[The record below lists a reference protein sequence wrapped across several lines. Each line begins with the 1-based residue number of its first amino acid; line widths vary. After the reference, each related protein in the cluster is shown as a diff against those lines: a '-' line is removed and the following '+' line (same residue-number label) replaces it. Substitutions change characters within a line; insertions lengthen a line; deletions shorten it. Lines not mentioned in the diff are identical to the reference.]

1 MTSMSRPQSRKQAKD
16 YLTSENYYQKN
27 SEQGYVYSSS
37 KELLKIVDLTQGQEV
52 NNEIHSNLIDNRN
65 PFNEDKKIVKSRRDN
80 ENDRAGF
87 DVTTGAPKSFSL
99 LTEYYRN
106 TNIEKY
112 NQLIEIQKLA
122 NQKMMEKL
130 KDYVRARVTI
140 NGERKYIKADILYSS
155 FLHDTSRLNKDG
167 TCDMHVH
174 SHNFIYNICS
184 FEDENGKTKVMSLNN
199 EEIMNQKI
207 YLGQTY
213 RNELGKLLKEAGYE
227 LELSNAKEGFF
238 EIKGFSREQIEH
250 FSARSLEIQ
259 KEMEKMKEEYP
270 LANES
275 KLKDYANNKIKNIK
289 ITIDR
294 EKLFKENF
302 ERMAKVGINEELIKK
317 IESNTPV
324 HFDREEIIE
333 HIKKAYKSIT
343 AFQSTFTMEN
353 LVKETLKQNVHLGV
367 NEEYLTDLII
377 EDKEIIKLADN
388 IYSTKEVIDAEL
400 YTIKNL
406 QNQSFQ
412 IGKNTKAIN
421 KEIEKKGYALTDG
434 QKNAL
439 ETVTQTDKQF
449 IAIQGDAGSG
459 KTFSVKVLSDT
470 YKNKYE
476 FIGLAPTGKAA
487 DGLENDSGIKS
498 TTIAKYLIKP
508 IEKTD
513 KQRVI
518 IVDESGMIDSLSMQ
532 KLIKS
537 ANENGD
543 KVVFI
548 GDTKQLQAVGSGKIF
563 DDMQKYGI
571 LKVDVTENRRQKTEK
586 LKETVQ
592 LIKDKNIDQAI
603 SKLDIQDF
611 SDYENQE
618 IGQNESI
625 NALVNDYK
633 KGNLVLAGTNKEKD
647 LLNIK
652 LREKLGQHNQK
663 NAKEILLT
671 NLKNINL
678 SGVDKYHSST
688 FRPGDI
694 IQKGKS
700 KYIVQSIKN
709 DKTIVVKSARQDKE
723 IIKELDIYSV
733 ENEYQ
738 LFRENK
744 IKLAPKEQ
752 IIFTKN
758 FEDNKK
764 GISFKNGTTATIK
777 KVDEKGNLVVVTE
790 AGRTLKFNIKDAPFI
805 DYGYC
810 LTDYKSQG
818 LSVDTIQVLTSANNN
833 LNAFYVQTTRA
844 KYNATFYT
852 SNKLDFISKIKQEQ
866 EKTTTLDYLEYDPI
880 TGEVY
885 HIEKEENKNEKILD
899 GWVIRTGGY
908 EALNEHDKESAQAS
922 YEVWKENRLSNNQYV
937 YSINEYVNYVQKQN
951 QKKRK
956 KEDEKSIK
964 FKETNSESGDERQ
977 AALHESTY
985 RENRERIIA
994 KNRDDMSILSK
1005 IPLVFFRKTTK
1016 MLLSTN
1022 DVNILGER
1030 GISRRTNYSM
1040 RRANDGDNGITSTR
1054 GVNDGTSIKN
1064 DINTASAVAGE
1075 SNQVIKTDGEYNTN
1089 IGNSLKSVGRGI
1101 RRARELIKR
1110 NFIRNFAAT
1119 SKNRAEVINKLDEL
1133 KREFKVEKVRDFKEY
1148 KTKLNTQN
1156 LVNFIASQGKEVT
1169 GHNPYFDNKKG
1180 EYRVTV
1186 NGTRNLNAVDYLIKA
1201 HDYSF
1206 KEASELLESAY
1217 MQQLENKL
1225 SERIEVKETKAVKE
1239 LKTSL
1244 MDIINNAKKED
1255 LAFFAYAQGY
1265 RENKDKA
1272 SANWY
1277 AMKNPETGDKIII
1290 SNKNGTYWYYNPEN
1304 DNDKGTIY
1312 DFYKNRGV
1320 TKLSDMVQLVKG
1332 ADKNIKI
1339 GSLSTTS
1346 NKDIDIKSLENK
1358 YKELKSL
1365 FETNNQY
1372 LRNRGITEDILKYYS
1387 TIKVDEKNNIV
1398 TPMYKQERDLKG
1410 FENNTNYNPDNLR
1423 FSGYNQKLGKPITIT
1438 KDGKT
1443 REKPLKDLNQG
1454 YKGLTVLLSD
1464 NFQKEDNVSQMNVV
1478 VAESFIDALS
1488 YMQLKKLNPKNT
1500 MLISTNGQQSES
1512 MIKSIQS
1519 LTSRYPNN
1527 KTVLAYDN
1535 DKKGDKFAEQTKQFI
1550 PNAIREKS
1558 KLKDFNEDLKELHK
1572 EEVKTLI
1579 KKDQEQ
1585 KQQSKQSQ
1593 PTQEL

>member
-1 MTSMSRPQSRKQAKD
+1 MVTMSKPQSRKQAED
-16 YLTSENYYQKN
+16 YLTKENYYQKN
-27 SEQGYVYSSS
+27 SEKGYIYSSS
-37 KELLKIVDLTQGQEV
+37 KELLNILNLNQGHEV
-52 NNEIHSNLIDNRN
+52 NNEIHTNLINNRN
-65 PFNEDKKIVKSRRDN
+65 PLAHFLNFSNKVGKVVKSRRDN

-87 DVTTGAPKSFSL
+87 DVSTNAPKSVSIL
-99 LTEYYRN
+99 AEYYKN

-122 NQKMMEKL
+122 NQRMMEKL
-130 KDYVRARVTI
+130 KDYATARITV
-140 NGERKYIKADILYSS
+140 NGKQVHIKADIIYSS
-155 FLHDTSRLNKDG
+155 FLHDTNRINKNG
-167 TCDMHVH
+167 TIDPQIHT
-174 SHNFIYNICS
+174 HNFIYNMVS
-184 FEDENGKTKVMSLNN
+184 FKDKNGKTKVVSLNN
-199 EEIMNQKI
+199 EEIMKQKMF
-207 YLGQTY
+207 LGQTY
-213 RNELGKLLKEAGYE
+213 RNELATLLKEAGYE

-238 EIKGFSREQIEH
+238 EVKGFSKEQLDN

-259 KEMEKMKEEYP
+259 KEMEKIKEEYP

-275 KLKDYANNKIKNIK
+275 KLKDIANSKTKLAK
-289 ITIDR
+289 REIDR

-302 ERMAKVGINEELIKK
+302 ERMAKVGINEDLIKK
-317 IESNTPV
+317 IENNTPV
-324 HFDREEIIE
+324 HFDRDEIRE

-343 AFQSTFTMEN
+343 AHQSTFSIEE
-353 LVKETLKQNVHLGV
+353 LVRETLKQNVHLGV
-367 NEEYLTDLII
+367 NQDYLTDLII
-377 EDKEIIKLADN
+377 EDKEIVKFSLAEN
-388 IYSTKEVIDAEL
+388 VYSTQEVIDAEL

-412 IGKNTKAIN
+412 IGRNTKAID

-459 KTFSVKVLSDT
+459 KTFSVKVLRDT
-470 YKNKYE
+470 YKNQYE

-498 TTIAKYLIKP
+498 TTVAKYLIKP
-508 IEKTD
+508 TEKTD
-513 KQRVI
+513 KKRVI

-548 GDTKQLQAVGSGKIF
+548 GDTKQLQSVGSGKIF

-611 SDYENQE
+611 SDYENIE
-618 IGQNESI
+618 IGQNEAI
-625 NALVNDYK
+625 EAIVKDYK
-633 KGNLVLAGTNKEKD
+633 KGDLVIVGTNKERD
-647 LLNIK
+647 LLNKK
-652 LREKLGQHNQK
+652 LREKLGQHNR
-663 NAKEILLT
+663 NEVTLSI
-671 NLKNINL
+671 LKNINL

-688 FRPGDI
+688 FKPGDI
-694 IQKGKS
+694 IQKGNS

-709 DKTIVVKSARQDKE
+709 DKTIVVKSVRKDKE

-738 LFRENK
+738 LFRKDK
-744 IKLAPKEQ
+744 IKLAVGEQ

-764 GISFKNGTTATIK
+764 GIHFKNGTMATIK
-777 KVDEKGNLVVVTE
+777 KLDENGNLEIETE
-790 AGRTLKFNIKDAPFI
+790 AGRTLKFNIKDAPFL
-805 DYGYC
+805 DYAYC
-810 LTDYKSQG
+810 LTDFKSQG
-818 LSVDTIQVLTSANNN
+818 LSKRVVRVLTSANNN
-833 LNAFYVQTTRA
+833 LNSFYVQITRA
-844 KYNATFYT
+844 MFKATIYT
-852 SNKLDFISKIKQEQ
+852 SNKLDFIAKIKKEQ
-866 EKTTTLDYLEYDPI
+866 LKTTTLDHLSYDPL
-880 TGEVY
+880 TGE
-885 HIEKEENKNEKILD
+885 IFEKEMEVKNEKILD
-899 GWVIRTGGY
+899 GWVIRNGGY
-908 EALNEHDKESAQAS
+908 EALNEHDKESANAS
-922 YEVWKENRLSNNQYV
+922 YEVWKENRLANNQYV

-951 QKKRK
+951 QKKRE
-956 KEDEKSIK
+956 KE
-964 FKETNSESGDERQ
+964 
-977 AALHESTY
+977 
-985 RENRERIIA
+985 
-994 KNRDDMSILSK
+994 
-1005 IPLVFFRKTTK
+1005 
-1016 MLLSTN
+1016 
-1022 DVNILGER
+1022 
-1030 GISRRTNYSM
+1030 
-1040 RRANDGDNGITSTR
+1040 
-1054 GVNDGTSIKN
+1054 GVNNGTNIKN
-1064 DINTASAVAGE
+1064 DIKTAGTVARE
-1075 SNQVIKTDGEYNTN
+1075 SNQVIKTNGEYNSN
-1089 IGNSLKSVGRGI
+1089 IGSSIKSIRRGLG
-1101 RRARELIKR
+1101 RARELIKR

-1119 SKNRAEVINKLDEL
+1119 SKNRAEVINKLNEL

-1156 LVNFIASQGKEVT
+1156 LVNFIANQGKEVT

-1255 LAFFAYAQGY
+1255 LKYFVHAQGY
-1265 RENKDKA
+1265 IIDKD
-1272 SANWY
+1272 SANWTF
-1277 AMKNPETGDKIII
+1277 MKNAETGDKVII
-1290 SNKNGTYWYYNPEN
+1290 SEKDGIYRYFNPEN

-1320 TKLSDMVQLVKG
+1320 SKLSDMVQLIKG
-1332 ADKNIKI
+1332 ADRTVELGKVSTNKNKI
-1339 GSLSTTS
+1339 
-1346 NKDIDIKSLENK
+1346 IDPDKLREK
-1358 YKELKSL
+1358 YNTLKSI
-1365 FETNNQY
+1365 FQTDNQY
-1372 LRNRGITEDILKYYS
+1372 LQLRGLSEELLKYYS
-1387 TIKVDEKNNIV
+1387 TIKVDERNNVV
-1398 TPMYKQERDLKG
+1398 TPMYQKIKDLAD
-1410 FENNTNYNPDNLR
+1410 FT
-1423 FSGYNQKLGKPITIT
+1423 FSGYNKKLATPITKT
-1438 KDGKT
+1438 KDGEL
-1443 REKPLKDLNQG
+1443 RNKPLKDLNEG
-1454 YKGLTVLLSD
+1454 NKGITILMSD
-1464 NFQKEDNVSQMNVV
+1464 NFEIKEKTAHKDIVI
-1478 VAESFIDALS
+1478 AESFIDALS

-1585 KQQSKQSQ
+1585 KQQTKQSQ
-1593 PTQEL
+1593 LTQEL